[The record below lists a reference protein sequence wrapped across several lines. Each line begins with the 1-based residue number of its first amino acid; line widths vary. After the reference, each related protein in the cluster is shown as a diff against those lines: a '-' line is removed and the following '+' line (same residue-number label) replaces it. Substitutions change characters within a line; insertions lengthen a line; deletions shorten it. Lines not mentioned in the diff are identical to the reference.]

1 MYQFMRL
8 QKGNNMPAEIIGLG
22 AEFDKPYK
30 VEVGFWNE
38 EEFIAFCKTL
48 NNAIIS
54 YRDIINTIRF
64 GCDIG
69 SKWEPLAA
77 REMEDLDKDFFL
89 LCDVYTQFHNKEKEI
104 S

>member
-1 MYQFMRL
+1 
-8 QKGNNMPAEIIGLG
+8 MPAEITGLG

-38 EEFIAFCKTL
+38 EEFIAFCKTF

-64 GCDIG
+64 GCELG
-69 SKWEPLAA
+69 SKWEPLTQK
-77 REMEDLDKDFFL
+77 EMEDLDKDFFL